1 MPPEEQGLRFS
12 NSNQIDS
19 LKRQCSI
26 VTLQSEK
33 LGHFAKLI
41 EHLRNFTGNYVNV
54 LLQISKIDAKDAL
67 AMVKFVSC
75 VEGMAF
81 FVPKPFFKCKNMEE
95 AKTAREN
102 GNEMFKKGQIEKAF
116 RYYSAAVIKANYPED
131 AEQKVCV
138 LKFRFSEKATK
149 NCAIFLMVLMFTKG
163 PSINDVS
170 SKGEGGGPK
179 ISEVT

>member
-81 FVPKPFFKCKNMEE
+81 FEPKPFFKCKNMDE

-131 AEQKVCV
+131 AEQKVFICV
-138 LKFRFSEKATK
+138 SVCNALSFYRSQNILGPLKGQG
-149 NCAIFLMVLMFTKG
+149 I
-163 PSINDVS
+163 
-170 SKGEGGGPK
+170 SKRAPL
-179 ISEVT
+179 

>member
-1 MPPEEQGLRFS
+1 MAIPPEAQGLRFS
-12 NSNQIDS
+12 NSNHIDS

-54 LLQISKIDAKDAL
+54 LLQISNIDAKDAL

-81 FVPKPFFKCKNMEE
+81 FVPQPFFKCKNMEE
-95 AKTAREN
+95 AK
-102 GNEMFKKGQIEKAF
+102 GQLISKCPK
-116 RYYSAAVIKANYPED
+116 YISIKYITY
-131 AEQKVCV
+131 V
-138 LKFRFSEKATK
+138 L
-149 NCAIFLMVLMFTKG
+149 
-163 PSINDVS
+163 VS
-170 SKGEGGGPK
+170 
-179 ISEVT
+179 

>member
-1 MPPEEQGLRFS
+1 MPKVPKKNRENMSVPPEEQGLRFS

-26 VTLQSEK
+26 VTLQSDK

-102 GNEMFKKGQIEKAF
+102 GNEMFKKGLIEKAF

-138 LKFRFSEKATK
+138 LE
-149 NCAIFLMVLMFTKG
+149 
-163 PSINDVS
+163 
-170 SKGEGGGPK
+170 
-179 ISEVT
+179 